1 MLDLGA
7 DLFQM
12 SDHWQDVDNKQ
23 TCNRTNKS
31 QNASNLGVKY
41 GDESRDQKNSN
52 IYWVEDFICDLL
64 VFEEQL

>member
-7 DLFQM
+7 DLFKM

-23 TCNRTNKS
+23 ACNRTNKS
-31 QNASNLGVKY
+31 QNASNLGVEY
-41 GDESRDQKNSN
+41 GNKGRDQKNSN